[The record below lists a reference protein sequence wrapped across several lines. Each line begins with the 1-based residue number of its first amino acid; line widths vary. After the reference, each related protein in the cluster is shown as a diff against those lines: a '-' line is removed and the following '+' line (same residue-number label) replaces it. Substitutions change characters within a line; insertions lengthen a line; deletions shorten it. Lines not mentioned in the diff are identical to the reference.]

1 MNFFREFRSG
11 EVLVLAYRLLLVY
24 FFYQAARLLFYF
36 YNSDLIKVESLSDY
50 FNIAYRGIVFDT
62 TAILYVNALFILLSL
77 LPLVINTKG
86 YYQKML
92 FWVYFITNGIAY
104 GMNFGDFIY
113 YRFSQ
118 ARLTTAAMHVAQHET
133 NLMKVFFVSVL
144 QNPSVLI
151 LFAVI
156 MAVWVWFYR
165 RVKVEARKPGRLIPY
180 FVLSVIVLCLTA
192 VLAVG

>member
-24 FFYQAARLLFYF
+24 FFYQVARLLFYF

-86 YYQKML
+86 YYQKIL

-133 NLMKVFFVSVL
+133 NLMKVLDRKSTRL
-144 QNPSVLI
+144 NSSH
-151 LFAVI
+151 
-156 MAVWVWFYR
+156 
-165 RVKVEARKPGRLIPY
+165 VKISY
-180 FVLSVIVLCLTA
+180 
-192 VLAVG
+192 